1 MPTVLRMKGYR
12 FHFYSNEG
20 MEPAHIHCR
29 KDNSECKFWLESISL
44 SDNNGFRPHE
54 IREIEKIV
62 YENRNKFLE
71 AYYDYHNRK

>member
-54 IREIEKIV
+54 IREI
-62 YENRNKFLE
+62 
-71 AYYDYHNRK
+71 